1 MRFRAH
7 GRRDGHRARGT
18 LVWLLVGR
26 EADEIRQRWEAEVDD
41 LYTAHANSH
50 PAAVAEYVTAPPR
63 SLRRVALMIGRARG
77 VKVPWGI
84 ASELPRVFTRT
95 WGAWSRLKLEEAARA
110 AAG

>member
-1 MRFRAH
+1 M
-7 GRRDGHRARGT
+7 
-18 LVWLLVGR
+18 
-26 EADEIRQRWEAEVDD
+26 
-41 LYTAHANSH
+41 
-50 PAAVAEYVTAPPR
+50 AEYLVAPPQ

-77 VKVPWGI
+77 VKMPWDI

>member
-1 MRFRAH
+1 MH
-7 GRRDGHRARGT
+7 LLLGECDGEAACSCP
-18 LVWLLVGR
+18 
-26 EADEIRQRWEAEVDD
+26 EADEIRQRWEEEVDG

-50 PAAVAEYVTAPPR
+50 PAAVADYLTAPPR

-77 VKVPWGI
+77 VKMPWDI

-95 WGAWSRLKLEEAARA
+95 WGAWSRLKLEEAAGA